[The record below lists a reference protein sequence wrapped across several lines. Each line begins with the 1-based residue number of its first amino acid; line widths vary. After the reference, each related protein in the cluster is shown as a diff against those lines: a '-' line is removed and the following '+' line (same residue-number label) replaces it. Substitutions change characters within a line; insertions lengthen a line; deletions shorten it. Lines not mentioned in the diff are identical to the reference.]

1 MRIIKPPLS
10 RTSVFL
16 KHLKLFFLNVSVPV
30 SLVGVSEAVLA
41 SLCLC

>member
-1 MRIIKPPLS
+1 MPPLS

-16 KHLKLFFLNVSVPV
+16 KHLKLFFFNVNVPV

-41 SLCLC
+41 SPCLC